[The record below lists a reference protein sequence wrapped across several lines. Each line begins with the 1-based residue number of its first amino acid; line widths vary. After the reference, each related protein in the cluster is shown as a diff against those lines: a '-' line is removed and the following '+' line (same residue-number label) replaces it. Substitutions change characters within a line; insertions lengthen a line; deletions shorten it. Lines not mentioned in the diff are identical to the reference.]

1 MTCIK
6 ASAIQQPLD
15 FEDTL
20 PWKNSKTSQPPT
32 LCSVAPNTCEA
43 VEEKLRMD
51 ARDGHRV
58 VRKEVRLVAKKK
70 AAKKKK

>member
-1 MTCIK
+1 M
-6 ASAIQQPLD
+6 
-15 FEDTL
+15 
-20 PWKNSKTSQPPT
+20 
-32 LCSVAPNTCEA
+32 APNTCEA